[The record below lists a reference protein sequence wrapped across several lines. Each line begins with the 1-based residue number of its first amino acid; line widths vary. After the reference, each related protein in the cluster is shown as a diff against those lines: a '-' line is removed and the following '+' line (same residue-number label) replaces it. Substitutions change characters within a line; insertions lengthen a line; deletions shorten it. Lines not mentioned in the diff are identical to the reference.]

1 MYVCAMG
8 IDCFSFYEFE
18 VGLWNSS
25 YIVTPFVFFIL
36 WIIYTVY
43 IYIITGVISMSGHL
57 FPFDV
62 YAWVAVFVIP
72 VNAAL
77 NPFLYTFNNIKK
89 KSVNTSV
96 QVENKKRQQVGS
108 FPRS

>member
-1 MYVCAMG
+1 M
-8 IDCFSFYEFE
+8 D
-18 VGLWNSS
+18 N
-25 YIVTPFVFFIL
+25 
-36 WIIYTVY
+36 
-43 IYIITGVISMSGHL
+43 IYIITGVISMSGHF
-57 FPFDV
+57 FPLDV

-89 KSVNTSV
+89 KSVNKSV
-96 QVENKKRQQVGS
+96 QFENNKRQQVGS

>member
-1 MYVCAMG
+1 MNFLLDYGTVPTVCYYV
-8 IDCFSFYEFE
+8 FSFY
-18 VGLWNSS
+18 SS
-25 YIVTPFVFFIL
+25 L
-36 WIIYTVY
+36 
-43 IYIITGVISMSGHL
+43 YIITGVISMSGHL
-57 FPFDV
+57 FPLDV

-89 KSVNTSV
+89 KSVNKSV
-96 QVENKKRQQVGS
+96 QFQNNKGKQVGS

>member
-1 MYVCAMG
+1 
-8 IDCFSFYEFE
+8 
-18 VGLWNSS
+18 
-25 YIVTPFVFFIL
+25 
-36 WIIYTVY
+36 
-43 IYIITGVISMSGHL
+43 MSGHF
-57 FPFDV
+57 FPLDV

-89 KSVNTSV
+89 KSVIKSGQFQN
-96 QVENKKRQQVGS
+96 NKGKQVGS

>member
-1 MYVCAMG
+1 MELFWDTFC
-8 IDCFSFYEFE
+8 
-18 VGLWNSS
+18 
-25 YIVTPFVFFIL
+25 FFIL
-36 WIIYTVY
+36 WIIYIY

-57 FPFDV
+57 FPLGV

-96 QVENKKRQQVGS
+96 QFENNKRQQVGS

>member
-1 MYVCAMG
+1 MYLCDMG
-8 IDCFSFYEFE
+8 IDFVSFHEFE
-18 VGLWNSS
+18 VGLWNC
-25 YIVTPFVFFIL
+25 FFIL
-36 WIIYTVY
+36 WIIYIY

-57 FPFDV
+57 FPLDV

-89 KSVNTSV
+89 KSVNTSL
-96 QVENKKRQQVGS
+96 QFANNKRQQVGS

>member
-1 MYVCAMG
+1 MRLDYGTVLG
-8 IDCFSFYEFE
+8 YLLFFYFMDH
-18 VGLWNSS
+18 
-25 YIVTPFVFFIL
+25 
-36 WIIYTVY
+36 

-57 FPFDV
+57 FPLDV

-96 QVENKKRQQVGS
+96 QFENNKRQQVGS

>member
-1 MYVCAMG
+1 MEL
-8 IDCFSFYEFE
+8 FFYFMDHI
-18 VGLWNSS
+18 
-25 YIVTPFVFFIL
+25 YI
-36 WIIYTVY
+36 Y
-43 IYIITGVISMSGHL
+43 IYIITGVISISGHL
-57 FPFDV
+57 FPLDV

-77 NPFLYTFNNIKK
+77 NPFLYTFNNIRK

-96 QVENKKRQQVGS
+96 QFANNKRQEVCS

>member
-1 MYVCAMG
+1 MYLCAMG
-8 IDCFSFYEFE
+8 IDFVSFHEFVVGFWNCFVTLFC
-18 VGLWNSS
+18 SS
-25 YIVTPFVFFIL
+25 IL
-36 WIIYTVY
+36 WIIY
-43 IYIITGVISMSGHL
+43 IYIITGVISMSGHY
-57 FPFDV
+57 FPLDV

-96 QVENKKRQQVGS
+96 QFENNKRKQVGS

>member
-1 MYVCAMG
+1 MALPSSECKISYV
-8 IDCFSFYEFE
+8 
-18 VGLWNSS
+18 
-25 YIVTPFVFFIL
+25 FVWYLLFFIL
-36 WIIYTVY
+36 WIIYIY

-57 FPFDV
+57 FPLDV

-96 QVENKKRQQVGS
+96 QFENNKRQQVGS

>member
-1 MYVCAMG
+1 MELFWDTFC
-8 IDCFSFYEFE
+8 
-18 VGLWNSS
+18 
-25 YIVTPFVFFIL
+25 FFIL
-36 WIIYTVY
+36 CIIYIY
-43 IYIITGVISMSGHL
+43 IYIIAGVISMSGHL
-57 FPFDV
+57 LPLDV

-96 QVENKKRQQVGS
+96 QFENNKRQQVGS

>member
-1 MYVCAMG
+1 M
-8 IDCFSFYEFE
+8 
-18 VGLWNSS
+18 
-25 YIVTPFVFFIL
+25 
-36 WIIYTVY
+36 
-43 IYIITGVISMSGHL
+43 ISMSGHL
-57 FPFDV
+57 FPLDV

-96 QVENKKRQQVGS
+96 QFENNKRQQVGS

>member
-1 MYVCAMG
+1 
-8 IDCFSFYEFE
+8 
-18 VGLWNSS
+18 
-25 YIVTPFVFFIL
+25 VTPFVFFIL

-72 VNAAL
+72 V
-77 NPFLYTFNNIKK
+77 
-89 KSVNTSV
+89 KSVSCRNSGT
-96 QVENKKRQQVGS
+96 
-108 FPRS
+108 

>member
-1 MYVCAMG
+1 MELFC
-8 IDCFSFYEFE
+8 DTFFSHFMD
-18 VGLWNSS
+18 N
-25 YIVTPFVFFIL
+25 
-36 WIIYTVY
+36 
-43 IYIITGVISMSGHL
+43 IYIITGVISMSGHF
-57 FPFDV
+57 FPLDV

-89 KSVNTSV
+89 KTVNKSV
-96 QVENKKRQQVGS
+96 QFENNKRKQVGS